1 MTKNF
6 YIFIALL
13 CAMAWGW
20 LLGQQFMQSH
30 NVGLTVCTLK
40 AVTGY
45 PCPSCGTTRSAS
57 ALIAGRWQEGLYT
70 NPLGV
75 VVLVWLIITTL
86 WLLYD
91 ALVWRNTL
99 QQAYKKAGGILQK
112 RYVWIPLA
120 VLIALNWVWN
130 IQKGL

>member
-1 MTKNF
+1 
-6 YIFIALL
+6 
-13 CAMAWGW
+13 MAWGW
-20 LLGQQFMQSH
+20 LLGQQVMQSH

-70 NPLGV
+70 NPLGGV
-75 VVLVWLIITTL
+75 V
-86 WLLYD
+86 
-91 ALVWRNTL
+91 LVWRNTL
-99 QQAYKKAGGILQK
+99 QQVYKRAGRILQK

>member
-1 MTKNF
+1 
-6 YIFIALL
+6 
-13 CAMAWGW
+13 MAWGW
-20 LLGQQFMQSH
+20 LLGQQVMQSH

-70 NPLGV
+70 
-75 VVLVWLIITTL
+75 ITSL

-99 QQAYKKAGGILQK
+99 QQAYKRAGRILQK

>member
-1 MTKNF
+1 M
-6 YIFIALL
+6 L
-13 CAMAWGW
+13 WGW
-20 LLGQQFMQSH
+20 LLGQQVMQSH

-40 AVTGY
+40 TVTGY

-57 ALIAGRWQEGLYT
+57 ALIAGRWQEGLYA

-99 QQAYKKAGGILQK
+99 QQAYKRAERMLLHW
-112 RYVWIPLA
+112 YVWVPLIIL
-120 VLIALNWVWN
+120 VLLNWMWN

>member
-1 MTKNF
+1 
-6 YIFIALL
+6 
-13 CAMAWGW
+13 MAWGW

-30 NVGLTVCTLK
+30 NVGLTVC
-40 AVTGY
+40 
-45 PCPSCGTTRSAS
+45 TRSAS

-99 QQAYKKAGGILQK
+99 QQAYKRAGRILQK

>member
-1 MTKNF
+1 MSNQ
-6 YIFIALL
+6 L
-13 CAMAWGW
+13 
-20 LLGQQFMQSH
+20 
-30 NVGLTVCTLK
+30 
-40 AVTGY
+40 
-45 PCPSCGTTRSAS
+45 
-57 ALIAGRWQEGLYT
+57 LIAGRWQEGLYT

-75 VVLVWLIITTL
+75 VALVWLIITTL

-99 QQAYKKAGGILQK
+99 QQAYNRAGRILQK

>member
-1 MTKNF
+1 
-6 YIFIALL
+6 
-13 CAMAWGW
+13 MAWGW
-20 LLGQQFMQSH
+20 LLGQQVMQSH

-40 AVTGY
+40 TVTGY
-45 PCPSCGTTRSAS
+45 PCPSCGATRSAS

-70 NPLGV
+70 NPLGG

-91 ALVWRNTL
+91 ALVWHNTL
-99 QQAYKKAGGILQK
+99 QQAYKRAARILQK

>member
-1 MTKNF
+1 
-6 YIFIALL
+6 
-13 CAMAWGW
+13 MAWGW
-20 LLGQQFMQSH
+20 LLGQQVMQSH

-45 PCPSCGTTRSAS
+45 LCPSCGTTRSAR

-75 VVLVWLIITTL
+75 VVLVLLIITTL

-99 QQAYKKAGGILQK
+99 QQAYKKAERVLLHW
-112 RYVWIPLA
+112 YVWVPLIIL
-120 VLIALNWVWN
+120 VLLNWMWN

>member
-1 MTKNF
+1 
-6 YIFIALL
+6 
-13 CAMAWGW
+13 
-20 LLGQQFMQSH
+20 
-30 NVGLTVCTLK
+30 
-40 AVTGY
+40 
-45 PCPSCGTTRSAS
+45 
-57 ALIAGRWQEGLYT
+57 
-70 NPLGV
+70 
-75 VVLVWLIITTL
+75 L

-99 QQAYKKAGGILQK
+99 QQAYKRAGRILQK

>member
-1 MTKNF
+1 
-6 YIFIALL
+6 
-13 CAMAWGW
+13 MAWGW
-20 LLGQQFMQSH
+20 LLGQQVMQSH

-40 AVTGY
+40 TVTGY

-57 ALIAGRWQEGLYT
+57 ALIVGRWQEGLYT

-75 VVLVWLIITTL
+75 VVLVW
-86 WLLYD
+86 
-91 ALVWRNTL
+91 RNTL
-99 QQAYKKAGGILQK
+99 QQAYKRVGRILQK

>member
-1 MTKNF
+1 
-6 YIFIALL
+6 
-13 CAMAWGW
+13 MAWGW
-20 LLGQQFMQSH
+20 LLGQQVMQSH

-45 PCPSCGTTRSAS
+45 PCPYCGTIRSAS
-57 ALIAGRWQEGLYT
+57 ALIAGHWKEGLYT

-99 QQAYKKAGGILQK
+99 QQAYKRAGRILQK

>member
-6 YIFIALL
+6 YIFIILL

-20 LLGQQFMQSH
+20 LLGQQVMQSH

-70 NPLGV
+70 NPLGG

-99 QQAYKKAGGILQK
+99 QQAYKRAARILQK

>member
-1 MTKNF
+1 
-6 YIFIALL
+6 
-13 CAMAWGW
+13 MAWGW
-20 LLGQQFMQSH
+20 LLGQQVMQSH

-70 NPLGV
+70 NPLGG

-91 ALVWRNTL
+91 ALVWCNTL
-99 QQAYKKAGGILQK
+99 QQAYKRAGGILQK